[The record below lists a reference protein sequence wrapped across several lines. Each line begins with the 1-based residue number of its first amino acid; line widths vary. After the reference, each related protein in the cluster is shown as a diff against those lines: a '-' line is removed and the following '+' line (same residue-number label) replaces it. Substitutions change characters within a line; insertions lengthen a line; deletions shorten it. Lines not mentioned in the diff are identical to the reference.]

1 MSARS
6 LARLA
11 NGRRIAAGVILGALI
26 PCLAPSAQGAR
37 LIHGTVR
44 DEQGRPIANARV
56 DAQHDSARAE
66 SDARG
71 AFVLRLASTGQDTYR
86 VSVRRIGF
94 TPLLLTVAADGT
106 IDVRLQRAAAPLE
119 AVVVHGRRDVR
130 EPLAGFYARR
140 ALGHGRF
147 FTAADVERRGA
158 RRMTDLLR
166 GVPGLQMRQRNIG
179 QSDVRL
185 RGATVA
191 PLVWLD
197 GVPMSAHDVE
207 LDRFDPRSFVGIEIY
222 SGAATVPL
230 QFAGGRAM
238 STSGGTI
245 VLWSRRGEA
254 IPRARNK
261 ASPAAII
268 ARLLERGEA
277 FTADRVSVPA
287 RPLRPMSTLPLYP
300 DSLYDARIGG
310 RVEVEF
316 VVDTTGHPRMDTFAV
331 VSSSH
336 PALVEAVR
344 RSMHA
349 GQQEFIPARL
359 DGRAVAQLVQQ
370 PFEFRS
376 DGRP

>member
-1 MSARS
+1 MSARPF
-6 LARLA
+6 ARLA
-11 NGRRIAAGVILGALI
+11 NGRRVAAGVILGALI
-26 PCLAPSAQGAR
+26 PFLAPGAQGAL

-44 DEQGRPIANARV
+44 DEQGRPVANASV
-56 DAQHDSARAE
+56 DAQNDSARAE
-66 SDARG
+66 SDVRG
-71 AFVLRLASTGQDTYR
+71 AFVLRLTTTGQGTYR

-106 IDVRLQRAAAPLE
+106 IDVRLRRAAAPLE
-119 AVVVHGRRDVR
+119 AVVVRGRRDVR
-130 EPLAGFYARR
+130 EPMAGFYERR

-147 FTAADVERRGA
+147 FTADDVERRGA
-158 RRMTDLLR
+158 HRMTDLLR
-166 GVPGLQMRQRNIG
+166 GVPGLRMRQRNIG

-207 LDRFDPRSFVGIEIY
+207 LDRFDPRSFVGIEVY
-222 SGAATVPL
+222 SGSATVPL

-254 IPRARNK
+254 IPRVRQK

-287 RPLRPMSTLPLYP
+287 RPLRPMPILPLYP
-300 DSLYDARIGG
+300 DSLYDAHIAG

-316 VVDTTGHPRMDTFAV
+316 VVDETGQPRMDTFGV

-344 RSMHA
+344 RSLHT
-349 GQQEFIPARL
+349 GRQEFIPATL

-370 PFEFRS
+370 PFEFRL